1 MFNNQHNKM
10 LPNSCFSI
18 SNKTDMHLAPLT
30 RLFILKVLQRINF
43 QMCKKQCNI
52 ISQKCHHRNV
62 FFQRAWVV
70 KTTPG
75 SSALS
80 TPLQEAGRETPKHR
94 LTEMLCW
101 QKDAWDAENNS
112 MCVWLQEGE
121 LCYAVTFKPGLTS
134 GLNPPASE
142 IIPPTRDRKLLFPH
156 PSKNRPDRPP
166 RSSRPP
172 STVTKTH
179 THPTRQIRTR
189 AQNSNRRVSLGSL
202 KIIMFNNIV

>member
-18 SNKTDMHLAPLT
+18 SNKTDMHLAQLT
-30 RLFILKVLQRINF
+30 GLFILKVLQIINF
-43 QMCKKQCNI
+43 QMCKRQCNI
-52 ISQKCHHRNV
+52 ISQKCHHRHV
-62 FFQRAWVV
+62 FFFFQQAWVV

-112 MCVWLQEGE
+112 VCVWLQEGE
-121 LCYAVTFKPGLTS
+121 LCYTMTFKPGLTS

-142 IIPPTRDRKLLFPH
+142 IIPPYKGQEATFP
-156 PSKNRPDRPP
+156 
-166 RSSRPP
+166 SSSQKQARQT
-172 STVTKTH
+172 STQQPTPFHYHKTH
-179 THPTRQIRTR
+179 TL
-189 AQNSNRRVSLGSL
+189 S
-202 KIIMFNNIV
+202 K